1 MDNSGQER
9 ETVQEEERWWW
20 WGGAAEWNHHLLAH
34 PPSSYPRGHR
44 ASAVLQ
50 GGREGGRGVQ
60 RRVKAERVEGRFREK
75 VEEMESSREHDEG
88 RVWGGKGTGMQSR
101 LRNE

>member
-50 GGREGGRGVQ
+50 GGREGGVSSVGLRQ
-60 RRVKAERVEGRFREK
+60 RELKGDLEKKLKRWRVPESMMKEGFGEGRERGC
-75 VEEMESSREHDEG
+75 RAD
-88 RVWGGKGTGMQSR
+88 
-101 LRNE
+101 